1 MWWKFAWYK
10 FWGNHQE
17 PFWVLQ
23 TTFANPHL
31 ERQKLAWTNIRN
43 WLGQK
48 KTSHVLLLQ
57 WVQPGLLLL
66 PQANKHVCCWTPK
79 NETLCH
85 ILQPPCSRLLS
96 LFDRILEHVEN
107 SRLLSAMCFL
117 CRCLPQRRQKVTW
130 GSWGATQYTSKDF
143 ICSSNVPNQQS
154 PPALMWALQ
163 DPINLKLPQLH
174 PGDMASCIFAHFHG
188 PNGLQIIV
196 FTIYQSHTSL
206 LSHDTKED
214 REWERNPKTFS
225 NCPDVWPWA
234 IRFSPFWCIFVS
246 PCVIWLIALPC
257 TGYFKA

>member
-117 CRCLPQRRQKVTW
+117 CRWCHRGGRKSPEVAGEPLNTLQRISFAAAMFQTSSHHQHWCELFRTLLISNYPNSIQETW
-130 GSWGATQYTSKDF
+130 HPVFLLTSMD
-143 ICSSNVPNQQS
+143 
-154 PPALMWALQ
+154 LM
-163 DPINLKLPQLH
+163 
-174 PGDMASCIFAHFHG
+174 
-188 PNGLQIIV
+188 V
-196 FTIYQSHTSL
+196 FRL
-206 LSHDTKED
+206 
-214 REWERNPKTFS
+214 
-225 NCPDVWPWA
+225 
-234 IRFSPFWCIFVS
+234 
-246 PCVIWLIALPC
+246 
-257 TGYFKA
+257 